1 VVDPAIVQAA
11 RGGTELEPLTC
22 SRSELLAMLSREH
35 RFSSLRLD
43 ELSAPELDKLARFA
57 RVCRARRGAAV
68 FEEGAR
74 DAYLCLIVEGEIE
87 VRKEDGDRA
96 GRVLATLGPGKLLGE
111 MALLDGE
118 PRSATAVAV
127 ADATLVILTRDD
139 FDALLEE
146 FPRLGV
152 KLLRRL
158 ARLLSVRLRETSG
171 RLVDH
176 LPA

>member
-1 VVDPAIVQAA
+1 MDYS
-11 RGGTELEPLTC
+11 LEPLVC
-22 SRSELLAMLSREH
+22 SRPELVAMLSREH

-43 ELSAPELDKLARFA
+43 ELSGPELDKLARFA
-57 RVCRARRGAAV
+57 RVCRAPAGAVV

-87 VRKEDGDRA
+87 VRKEDGSRA
-96 GRVLATLGPGKLLGE
+96 ARVLVTLGPGKLLGE

-118 PRSATAVAV
+118 PRSASAVAV
-127 ADATLVILTRDD
+127 TDATLVIVTQTD
-139 FDALLEE
+139 FERLLAE
-146 FPRLGV
+146 FPAFGV
-152 KLLRRL
+152 KFLRRL
-158 ARLLSVRLRETSG
+158 ARLVSARLRDTAG